1 MRHDRRGSL
10 SPLRTEPE
18 YRTRLK
24 AVVAEV
30 NANHNV
36 EGLCKELPARVAKLI
51 LAEGNR
57 LAK

>member
-1 MRHDRRGSL
+1 MSHDRRGCL

-36 EGLCKELPARVAKLI
+36 GGLCKELPARVAKLI
-51 LAEGNR
+51 LAEGTR